1 MRTLVVLS
9 LVLFAA
15 ATARGQ
21 GAEIELAP
29 GEPLSRL
36 HIEELVR
43 DRLPP
48 AAEGRRFAL
57 AITSPRLP
65 LANPARVPTRVRL
78 LDYRQDPASDALVI
92 ELWARTADGAAA
104 RLRLAGR
111 VVELVR
117 VPTPRT
123 ALGRGTVIAA
133 DMLDVRWVPR
143 ERLDE
148 EVVLDEARLIGR
160 EVRRRLAAGR
170 PIRSA
175 DLQEPRLVRRGALVT
190 VVYRRPGLEL
200 TAVARALESGP
211 LGAVVRL
218 VNVDSRTA
226 IKARVIGPGRA
237 EAIGSGMP

>member
-1 MRTLVVLS
+1 MRTLLVLLLVLS
-9 LVLFAA
+9 AA
-15 ATARGQ
+15 AARGQ

-48 AAEGRRFAL
+48 AEEGRRFAL
-57 AITSPRLP
+57 AIASPRLP
-65 LANPARVPTRVRL
+65 LANPARVPTRIRL
-78 LDYRQDPASDALVI
+78 LDYRQDPASGALVI
-92 ELWARTADGAAA
+92 ELFARTAEGASA
-104 RLRLAGR
+104 RLRLKGR
-111 VVELVR
+111 LVELLR

-123 ALGRGTVIAA
+123 PIGRGTVIAA
-133 DMLDVRWVPR
+133 DMLEARWISR
-143 ERLDE
+143 DRLDE

-160 EVRRRLAAGR
+160 EVRRRLLAGR
-170 PIRSA
+170 PIRVG

-200 TAVARALESGP
+200 TAVARALESGSM
-211 LGAVVRL
+211 GEVVRL
-218 VNVDSRTA
+218 VNVDSRLA
-226 IKARVIGPGRA
+226 IKARVVGPGRA